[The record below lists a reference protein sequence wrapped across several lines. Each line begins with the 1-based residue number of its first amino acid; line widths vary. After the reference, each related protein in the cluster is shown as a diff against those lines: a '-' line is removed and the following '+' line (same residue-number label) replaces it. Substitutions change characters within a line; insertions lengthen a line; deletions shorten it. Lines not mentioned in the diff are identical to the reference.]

1 MQVIMGPVMEVVGI
15 AMVQLVRYNEFGA
28 DRFAAELGRADH
40 LESALAKLFKV
51 WFLILFKN
59 TQTWLVQDNSNFPL
73 CDWLYS
79 WRHHSH
85 PHFNERIVEL
95 RRQIALNA
103 KKSK

>member
-51 WFLILFKN
+51 WFLILFKKYSN
-59 TQTWLVQDNSNFPL
+59 LTGSGQFKLPALWL
-73 CDWLYS
+73 
-79 WRHHSH
+79 
-85 PHFNERIVEL
+85 
-95 RRQIALNA
+95 ALLLA
-103 KKSK
+103 SSFTSSL

>member
-51 WFLILFKN
+51 WL
-59 TQTWLVQDNSNFPL
+59 
-73 CDWLYS
+73 
-79 WRHHSH
+79 
-85 PHFNERIVEL
+85 
-95 RRQIALNA
+95 
-103 KKSK
+103 